1 MRAGAIIAA
10 AGRGNRLRRE
20 EPKALVM
27 LAGLPLV
34 VRAALPFQ
42 RCPLVEEIVV
52 VAPEGNLEDVGTW
65 VRRCSLSKIHAV
77 VPGGPQRQDSVGRGL
92 EALRGA
98 EVVLVHDGARP
109 LLEEG
114 LVGRVAQAA
123 AEYGAVV
130 PALPVHDTLKRVRG
144 GLIEQTVD
152 RTGIWVAQT
161 PQGFRI
167 ELLRAAHARARAEG
181 FYGTD
186 DAVLVERLG
195 HPVHVVPGSA
205 RNLKITTPE
214 DLLVAEALLRWPEES
229 E

>member
-10 AGRGNRLRRE
+10 AGRGNRLGRE

-52 VAPEGNLEDVGTW
+52 VAPEGSLDAVHRW
-65 VRRCSLSKIHAV
+65 VRRCSLSKVHAV
-77 VPGGPQRQDSVGRGL
+77 VAGGPQRQDSVGRGL
-92 EALRGA
+92 EALGDA

-114 LVGRVAQAA
+114 LVERVAQAA
-123 AEYGAVV
+123 AEYGAAVCAV
-130 PALPVHDTLKRVRG
+130 PVRDTLKRVRG
-144 GLIEQTVD
+144 EVIERTVD
-152 RTGIWVAQT
+152 RAGIWAAQT
-161 PQGFRI
+161 PQGFRTH
-167 ELLRAAHARARAEG
+167 LLRAAHARARQEG

-195 HPVHVVPGSA
+195 YPIRVIPGSS

-214 DLLVAEALLRWPEES
+214 DLLVAEALLRWPEGS
-229 E
+229 G